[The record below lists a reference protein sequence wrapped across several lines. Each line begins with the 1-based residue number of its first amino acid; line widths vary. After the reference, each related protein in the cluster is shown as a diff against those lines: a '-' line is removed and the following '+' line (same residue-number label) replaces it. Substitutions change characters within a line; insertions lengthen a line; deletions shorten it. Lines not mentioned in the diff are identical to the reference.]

1 MYWADKVL
9 QKDPSFDV
17 MKERTSKRRQ
27 PETDGIEKYKI
38 SNKTIKWARL
48 LFTLV
53 KLVLLNFFYFYCPF
67 TGSFD

>member
-1 MYWADKVL
+1 MYLGCHHEVFL
-9 QKDPSFDV
+9 VQVEVGVGVYDV
-17 MKERTSKRRQ
+17 PKGFVFRG
-27 PETDGIEKYKI
+27 P
-38 SNKTIKWARL
+38 RL